1 MNSVKIMYK
10 KVYLFLILII
20 IIFIG
25 INFFQ
30 NKQIS
35 VNNVED
41 LSEQIIIPVRV
52 HIIAD
57 DSGVYT
63 SSRNEENIVSLLEK
77 TNRIWNQADIYF
89 QIEEIVLTD
98 IDFGIIS
105 DIINENGFEIS
116 TNKNF
121 ADDKV
126 NLFLVQN
133 LNNINGLALG
143 NINSVFISD
152 YTTVNDFRTTA
163 HELGHI
169 LGLNHVIP
177 QNRLLARGK
186 NGEILVSE
194 EIFIAR
200 RNAVNLF

>member
-1 MNSVKIMYK
+1 MKIMHK
-10 KVYLFLILII
+10 KIYLFFILII

-35 VNNVED
+35 NNINVI
-41 LSEQIIIPVRV
+41 SEQIIIPVRV

-77 TNRIWNQADIYF
+77 SNRIWNQANIYF
-89 QIEEIVLTD
+89 RLEEIVITNV
-98 IDFGIIS
+98 DFGTIS
-105 DIINENGFEIS
+105 NVINGNGFEIS

-121 ADDKV
+121 ADDKI
-126 NLFLVQN
+126 NLFLAQN

-143 NINSVFISD
+143 NINSIFVSD
-152 YTTVNDFRTTA
+152 FTTVNDFRTTA

-169 LGLNHVIP
+169 LGLSHVIP

-200 RNAVNLF
+200 RNAVSLF